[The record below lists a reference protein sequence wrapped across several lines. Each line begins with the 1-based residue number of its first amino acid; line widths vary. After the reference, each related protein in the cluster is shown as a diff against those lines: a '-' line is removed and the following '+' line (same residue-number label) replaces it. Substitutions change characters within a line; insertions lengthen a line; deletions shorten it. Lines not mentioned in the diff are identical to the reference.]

1 MFCMKCGKQLPDDAR
16 FCPSCGA
23 SIAQSAP
30 EPQPETVA
38 QPFTDDTPANE
49 GAQFTTNDVPVDDTP
64 AEEMPPKKKK
74 KKLGLILGI
83 VIPAAVVL
91 LLAVASVLWFLL
103 FREHPKAD
111 AIYAY
116 VDNSGT
122 AYVCY
127 ENGKVVKISGDI
139 SEAYMTPDRSKIVVV
154 EEEGQTYWTD
164 VKKSEKHK
172 ISEDG
177 EAEIYFVTDR
187 FVMLLVEREKNGEYK
202 EELFRYEFDTEKSV
216 SVFTEEKEP
225 DSVIYSDP
233 SYGAQ
238 DIAFAVAED
247 GKIKI
252 LTPDSN
258 KFKDIAT
265 YNKEDTVELIG
276 ISSDGETV
284 AWSTS
289 KSGKY
294 SVILHRDGKEETVA
308 NGDVSSLEIT
318 TDNYMDYI
326 ENYIEE
332 TYDESKYD
340 TIVDY
345 AYQIR
350 LEWEQEMA
358 SVGESDRAKFF
369 AQKLNEYYKSSGDA
383 PSFDMSVDPNN
394 EIVVITGDDKTVFVK
409 DGDVQKVTLPSDVY
423 SDTVYT
429 TNGLTL
435 EREENA
441 SSADGYYVSVRES
454 DKADDGTSLISVYY
468 ISFKDGERTKLI
480 SKIKDVMFCENKIV
494 YMDKNEAM
502 NCAVINT
509 KKAELEDEQRI
520 GNDIWYMMAA
530 DGNSNYIYFLKEY
543 STEDGTYDLYVYD
556 VEDDDSEKIAS
567 DVDFDINVSVD
578 GKNVYYFTDMAHD
591 DDNYVSYGTLKVYNV
606 KSEESKTISND
617 VIVYSLTSNL
627 ISGEIDPK
635 SFWIEKYQNS
645 TSESYNFNVC
655 YYDGKT
661 VSNIV
666 KNLEY

>member
-1 MFCMKCGKQLPDDAR
+1 MFCMKCGKQLPDDAK

-23 SIAQSAP
+23 SVAQPAP

-38 QPFTDDTPANE
+38 QPFTDDTPINE
-49 GAQFTTNDVPVDDTP
+49 GAQFTTNDMPVDDTL
-64 AEEMPPKKKK
+64 AENMPPKKKK
-74 KKLGLILGI
+74 KRLGLILGI
-83 VIPAAVVL
+83 VIPVATVV
-91 LLAVASVLWFLL
+91 LLAVASVLWFWL
-103 FREHPKAD
+103 FREQPKAD

-127 ENGKVVKISGDI
+127 ENGKVVKISGDVV
-139 SEAYMTPDRSKIVVV
+139 EAMMTPDRSKIVVV
-154 EEEGQTYWTD
+154 EEEGQVYWTD
-164 VKKSEKHK
+164 IKKSEKHK

-187 FVMLLVEREKNGEYK
+187 FVMLLVEREKNDEYK
-202 EELFRYEFDTEKSV
+202 EELFRYEFDTERSV
-216 SVFTEEKEP
+216 NVFSEEKEP
-225 DSVIYSDP
+225 DSSISSDP

-238 DIAFAVAED
+238 DISFAVAED

-258 KFKDIAT
+258 KLEDIAT

-284 AWSTS
+284 AWSKS
-289 KSGKY
+289 KAGKY
-294 SVILHRDGKEETVA
+294 SVVLYSDGKEETVVS
-308 NGDVSSLEIT
+308 GDVSSPEIT
-318 TDNYMDYI
+318 ADNYMDYL
-326 ENYIEE
+326 EDYVEE

-340 TIVDY
+340 SIDDY
-345 AYQIR
+345 SYQ
-350 LEWEQEMA
+350 LGLKWGQEMA
-358 SVGESDRAKFF
+358 NAGESDIAKFF
-369 AQKLNEYYKSSGDA
+369 AKKLNEYYRSSGDA

-394 EIVVITGDDKTVFVK
+394 EVVVIVGDDKTVFVK
-409 DGDVQKVTLPSDVY
+409 DGEVQKVTLPSDV
-423 SDTVYT
+423 SSNTVYT
-429 TNGLTL
+429 TNGLII
-435 EREENA
+435 EKDEDARK
-441 SSADGYYVSVRES
+441 ADGYYVSVKENE
-454 DKADDGTSLISVYY
+454 KTDDGMSLISIYY

-480 SKIKDVMFCENKIV
+480 SKIKNAAFAENKII
-494 YMDKNEAM
+494 YIDKNDAM
-502 NCAVINT
+502 NCAVVNT

-520 GNDIWYMMAA
+520 GNDISYATAA
-530 DGNSNYIYFLKEY
+530 DGNSDYIYFLKNY
-543 STEDGTYDLYVYD
+543 SEVDDTYDLYVYD

-567 DVDFDINVSVD
+567 DVDFDISVSVD
-578 GKNVYYFTDMAHD
+578 GKNVYYFTDMAYD
-591 DDNYVSYGTLKVYNV
+591 DANRVSYGTLKVYNV
-606 KSEESKTISND
+606 KSEESKTVSND

-645 TSESYNFNVC
+645 TSESYNFNIC
-655 YYDGKT
+655 YYDGRT